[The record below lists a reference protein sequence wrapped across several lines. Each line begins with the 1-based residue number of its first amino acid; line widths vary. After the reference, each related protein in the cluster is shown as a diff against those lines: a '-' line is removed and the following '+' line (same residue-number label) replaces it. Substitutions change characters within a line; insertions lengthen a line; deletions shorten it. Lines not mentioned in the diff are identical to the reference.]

1 MGVGNVRSGDQVLI
15 LAGKE
20 KGKRGKILRV
30 LPKKDKI
37 IVEGLNLIKRA
48 VKPTQKNPQGGIID
62 REGAIHASNVMLI
75 CQNCDEPFRV
85 KRQISADGKSQR
97 VCRNCDAEV
106 AKG

>member
-1 MGVGNVRSGDQVLI
+1 MGVGNVRSGDRVLI

-30 LPKKDKI
+30 LPKKDKV

-85 KRQISADGKSQR
+85 KRQISTDGKSQR